1 MKCPQIKINRQTDI
15 LCAHKVNN
23 IYMHIKKTLYIIV
36 LTICF
41 VLALIGKS
49 YGQDLKIVD
58 EDSFS
63 VVLNS
68 IKKGDFFYNIEAQSV
83 NRGEIKTGLFML
95 SNHDLK
101 DVIFTKRNM
110 LGQMIKKVSIGRFF
124 HSEVTSVAYYVAK
137 HYYFY
142 NIISKP
148 NNEFAIAF
156 INDSIVQY
164 SVLNGVPIVT
174 TKQYFEICNI
184 KEQTNFSSNT
194 VYNDSLT
201 SHYGNNQYVYNDR
214 YNVRNVNV
222 TSNNN
227 IIFTKSEYNNL
238 DSTYTVKL
246 LMVDNNGILLH
257 TDSLFRSKINS
268 QTLTFINND
277 TIFVLK
283 KNFSYNTNQQ
293 DTLTLRKYNNDLQLI
308 QELRPLSGYAETYS
322 NVVYLE
328 NNDIYSLAR
337 RSTSDSFYIHSILG
351 NQNTNKYP
359 YLQLPRYYS
368 YEPYYDLEK
377 IVTKNNEI
385 VIYQPSISSDGTPN
399 DIILFNTSPLVKKY
413 THTVIQNRIKFAYR
427 GILRDAT
434 ANIMSYASEKNDSC
448 IYVFGNISFLDSLGG
463 NCGPFSFSCIAYNK
477 TLLFV
482 KKVCNSQSD
491 YNLDNFVIEGNVF
504 ADFNDNCIEDSQD
517 KKIKNLTITD
527 DYKGMLNFTSPDTN
541 GNYIFS
547 YSAYDTGIHTIKIR
561 GNINYSYY
569 IHDSCSQEIILV
581 PYDADTISNINL
593 SLKPSFLC
601 PINNVNVSSSPPFR
615 IGQAQTYY
623 VDYCNNGTVL
633 SPNTYVTIKLDSL
646 LDINGSSITYSTLP
660 NHTYR
665 FNIGNLD
672 YLTCGSFNFVATPRI
687 GSVQLNQTLCVEA
700 HIYPDT
706 VCTTPNYTGSY
717 IVASA
722 QCLGDSVELKL
733 ENRGG
738 DMLVRKRYKVIEDQ
752 VMRINN
758 EYQLPRNGTLIEKM
772 PADSGHT
779 YRIIAEQEDDLPASY
794 GDKFATAAIEGC
806 RPNPNDNFSTGFFA
820 PFPDYDGEPFRDLSC
835 NVITGAY
842 DPNDKVAS
850 PLGYAA
856 QHYIEKNTQIDYQIN
871 FQNTGNDTAFKV
883 VLVDTISPNLDINSI
898 QLGVASH
905 AYQFQRTDSNVVQFV
920 FDNILLVDSFRN
932 EPKSH
937 GFVKFKIQQKLNNP
951 NGTKIYNKADI
962 YFDYNAPIVT
972 NLTYHTVGQNFITA
986 QLISSVKNPKFNVKV
1001 VKVFPN
1007 PFREK
1012 TQIIVEAELLKN
1024 PVLLLMNVEGK
1035 IIKTILFSNNNTF
1048 DIYREDL
1055 TNGMYLFK
1063 IMQGNDEV
1071 ANGKVMVQ

>member
-36 LTICF
+36 LTICY
-41 VLALIGKS
+41 VLVLIGKS
-49 YGQDLKIVD
+49 YGQDLKIID
-58 EDSFS
+58 EDS
-63 VVLNS
+63 VTILNS
-68 IKKGDFFYNIEAQSV
+68 IKRGDFFYSV
-83 NRGEIKTGLFML
+83 ESQYKSDTIVPGTYNSFYQEIL
-95 SNHDLK
+95 
-101 DVIFTKRNM
+101 FTKRTIEGV
-110 LGQMIKKVSIGRFF
+110 LVKKIKAGDFYQPPHLIGPCPCFGVSKYNFYKIIEGSNNDFILSFTTDSVGYRAVSILSYRPVYYKIL
-124 HSEVTSVAYYVAK
+124 HISENTGFDTSTVYIDTHALGYSGLGYLGYNNTRGIYNPRNLVKTSNGQLVFARL
-137 HYYFY
+137 HYKESDTTWFNEVLKIDFNG
-142 NIISKP
+142 NILRRDLHHISKYP
-148 NNEFAIAF
+148 EEINVFSLPDTIAI
-156 INDSIVQY
+156 
-164 SVLNGVPIVT
+164 
-174 TKQYFEICNI
+174 FE
-184 KEQTNFSSNT
+184 
-194 VYNDSLT
+194 
-201 SHYGNNQYVYNDR
+201 HYKR
-214 YNVRNVNV
+214 
-222 TSNNN
+222 
-227 IIFTKSEYNNL
+227 
-238 DSTYTVKL
+238 DSTYLIKYDMNLNRIQRIKIANRLSYVYPFHIFSE
-246 LMVDNNGILLH
+246 NNGIYDIKFSSSHDNYYSYLDN
-257 TDSLFRSKINS
+257 TS
-268 QTLTFINND
+268 QGNG
-277 TIFVLK
+277 TISFYDIDGGAG
-283 KNFSYNTNQQ
+283 FSTHNLN
-293 DTLTLRKYNNDLQLI
+293 KLI
-308 QELRPLSGYAETYS
+308 SEDKRIIVYSGYAQGQYNSENILTLYS
-322 NVVYLE
+322 KNPFRE
-328 NNDIYSLAR
+328 KF
-337 RSTSDSFYIHSILG
+337 RSNII
-351 NQNTNKYP
+351 P
-359 YLQLPRYYS
+359 Y
-368 YEPYYDLEK
+368 K
-377 IVTKNNEI
+377 
-385 VIYQPSISSDGTPN
+385 
-399 DIILFNTSPLVKKY
+399 
-413 THTVIQNRIKFAYR
+413 IKFSYR
-427 GILRDAT
+427 GVLKDAFAYIT
-434 ANIMSYASEKNDSC
+434 TYATENNDSC
-448 IYVFGNISFLDSLGG
+448 IYVFGQIDIGALNIYAERSFW
-463 NCGPFSFSCIAYNK
+463 
-477 TLLFV
+477 FV
-482 KKVCNSQSD
+482 KKVCGANK
-491 YNLDNFVIEGNVF
+491 VITGNVF
-504 ADFNDNCIEDSQD
+504 ADFDNNCIKDTTERGLSEITVTVKTANYITYTTTD
-517 KKIKNLTITD
+517 K
-527 DYKGMLNFTSPDTN
+527 N
-541 GNYIFS
+541 GNYVLNDL
-547 YSAYDTGIHTIKIR
+547 DTGYHTIDAR
-561 GNINYSYY
+561 ANINYPYFAL
-569 IHDSCSQEIILV
+569 DSCSQTRIRTNLDSTKNV
-581 PYDADTISNINL
+581 NL
-593 SLKPSFLC
+593 SLKPQFIC
-601 PINNVNVSSSPPFR
+601 PYNTVNVSSSPPFR
-615 IGQAQTYY
+615 IGQAQTYN
-623 VDYCNNGTVL
+623 VNYCNNGTVL

-672 YLTCGSFNFVATPRI
+672 YLTCVSFSFVATPRI
-687 GSVQLNQTLCVEA
+687 GAVQLNQTLCVEA
-700 HIYPDT
+700 HIYPDS
-706 VCTTPNYTGSY
+706 VCTSPNYTGSF

-738 DMLVRKRYKVIEDQ
+738 DMLVRRRYKVIEDQ

-820 PFPDYDGEPFRDLSC
+820 PFPDFDGEPFRDLSC

-850 PLGYAA
+850 PLGYAP

-962 YFDYNAPIVT
+962 YFDYNAPVVT
-972 NLTYHTVGQNFITA
+972 NQTYHTVGLDFITA

-1035 IIKTILFSNNNTF
+1035 IIKTILSSNNNTF

-1071 ANGKVMVQ
+1071 ANGKVMLQ